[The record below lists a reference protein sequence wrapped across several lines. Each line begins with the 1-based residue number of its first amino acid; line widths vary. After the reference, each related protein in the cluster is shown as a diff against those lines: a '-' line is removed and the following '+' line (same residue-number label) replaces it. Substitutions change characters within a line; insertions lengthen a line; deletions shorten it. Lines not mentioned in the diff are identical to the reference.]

1 MTLWEE
7 KVTKC
12 QRFTNVFKCPLF
24 LPTPPSAAAAAAAAA
39 TENVF
44 KMYITDLVR

>member
-24 LPTPPSAAAAAAAAA
+24 LPTPPSAAAAAAA

-44 KMYITDLVR
+44 KMYITELVR